1 MCLVAID
8 AVLSGKAIPKG
19 IVPNIFEFDDI
30 RNAMDMRE
38 K

>member
-1 MCLVAID
+1 MAID
-8 AVLSGKAIPKG
+8 AVLSGETIPKG

-30 RNAMDMRE
+30 RNAMNMRE